1 MTLSQWDNSGRAHH
15 SYYKATLHSMHA
27 IMMMTSTALAVPHS
41 DACLAHETDAAEP
54 LSLSVA
60 WTTWNAGV
68 GNAAKC
74 RSWCTWRNDTDFC
87 ELHCAALDCIALHCT
102 LKVTP
107 LVLLAEELLAE
118 EGGRKGGTHAA
129 PCLCMYAGSSDAQL
143 RAEQASA
150 RLSAYLQMYAE
161 LLSVKLHTAGARW
174 YSHSAMHY
182 AS

>member
-1 MTLSQWDNSGRAHH
+1 MQ
-15 SYYKATLHSMHA
+15 
-27 IMMMTSTALAVPHS
+27 
-41 DACLAHETDAAEP
+41 
-54 LSLSVA
+54 A
-60 WTTWNAGV
+60 WG
-68 GNAAKC
+68 KC

-107 LVLLAEELLAE
+107 LVLLAEE
-118 EGGRKGGTHAA
+118 GGRKGGTHVA

-161 LLSVKLHTAGARW
+161 LLSVKLLSVKLHTAGARW